1 MDWDG
6 STNFDGVFDLILQ
19 QAVLA
24 KLPQE
29 QMIQQVVCY
38 SDMEF
43 NVSRRLVLCMTQS
56 QIVMPNSPISE
67 ALVTARQ
74 QAQTLLSPC
83 V

>member
-1 MDWDG
+1 MQVKDLQAMEWGG

-19 QAVLA
+19 QAVKA

-43 NVSRRLVLCMTQS
+43 NVSCRLVY
-56 QIVMPNSPISE
+56 VISTD
-67 ALVTARQ
+67 AQ
-74 QAQTLLSPC
+74 QPHPRSAGDWNLPL
-83 V
+83 